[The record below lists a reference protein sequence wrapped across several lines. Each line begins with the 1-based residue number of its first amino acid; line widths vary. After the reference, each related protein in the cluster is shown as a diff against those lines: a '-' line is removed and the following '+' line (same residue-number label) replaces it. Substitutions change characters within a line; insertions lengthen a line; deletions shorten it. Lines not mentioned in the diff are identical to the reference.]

1 MWCWKILIIIHII
14 FIYSYSYN
22 ISNTCKYL
30 HSITNGMVLKDNCI
44 ASKYTT
50 GGYQTGTIQYNY
62 QGYFRAYFDS
72 TNGNLMIF
80 TLNELENN
88 NKKYVNKMPPINV
101 PGSAFAKYPFFN
113 STKKYNLPKFANS
126 LLRVSTKGI
135 EIISAATNKTLWKGN
150 NSSCLIPRLI
160 MQYDRN
166 LILCCN
172 IDKSGNPINPQWS
185 SNTACNIKPSYWCSN
200 NGRR

>member
-1 MWCWKILIIIHII
+1 
-14 FIYSYSYN
+14 
-22 ISNTCKYL
+22 
-30 HSITNGMVLKDNCI
+30 MVLKDNCI

-72 TNGNLMIF
+72 TNGNLMVL
-80 TLNELENN
+80 TLNEILNN
-88 NKKYVNKMPPINV
+88 PTIYVNKKPPINV

-113 STKKYNLPKFANS
+113 STKKYNLPKFTNS
-126 LLRVSTKGI
+126 LLRISTKGI
-135 EIISAATNKTLWKGN
+135 EIISATTNKTLWKGN

-166 LILCCN
+166 LVLYCN
-172 IDKSGNPINPQWS
+172 IDKYGNSTNPQWS

-200 NGRR
+200 TGRIGF